1 LIFAPQTPIC
11 GATNHHIPVED
22 MSDTPAQANAD
33 LEAAADEL
41 LAKAEADTLLEPAV
55 DERDAEIAALKDE
68 VAAGKDRLLRFA
80 AESENTK
87 KRLEREKAEATLYA
101 ASNFA
106 RDLLSVADTLGR
118 ALAIV
123 SPEDRLAMDD
133 KTQRFLEGIELTE
146 RELLSV
152 FQRHNIRRL
161 ETVGAKFDPN
171 FHQAMFEVPTS
182 EKPAGTVMQEVQ
194 SGYAVGDRCLRP
206 ALVGVAKA
214 AS

>member
-1 LIFAPQTPIC
+1 M
-11 GATNHHIPVED
+11 N
-22 MSDTPAQANAD
+22 DTPSQANGQASAD

-41 LAKAEADTLLEPAV
+41 LARAEADTLLEPEA
-55 DERDAEIAALKDE
+55 DPRDAEIVALKEE

-118 ALAIV
+118 ALATV
-123 SPEDRLAMDD
+123 APDDRLGMDD
-133 KTQRFLEGIELTE
+133 KTQRFLEGIEMTE
-146 RELLSV
+146 RELHSV
-152 FQRHNIRRL
+152 FQRHNIRKL

-171 FHQAMFEVPTS
+171 FHQAMFEVPTA
-182 EKPAGTVMQEVQ
+182 EKPPGTVMQEVQ
-194 SGYAVGDRCLRP
+194 AGYAVGERCLRP

-214 AS
+214 S

>member
-1 LIFAPQTPIC
+1 
-11 GATNHHIPVED
+11 
-22 MSDTPAQANAD
+22 MSDNPAQANAD

-41 LAKAEADTLLEPAV
+41 LAKAEADTLLEPEL
-55 DERDAEIAALKDE
+55 DPRDAEIAALKEE

-106 RDLLSVADTLGR
+106 RDLLSVADTLSR
-118 ALAIV
+118 ALATFDNRDGI
-123 SPEDRLAMDD
+123 DD
-133 KTQRFLEGIELTE
+133 KTQKFIDGIEITE

-182 EKPAGTVMQEVQ
+182 EKPPGTVMQEIQ
-194 SGYAVGDRCLRP
+194 AGYAVGERCLRP

-214 AS
+214 AG

>member
-1 LIFAPQTPIC
+1 
-11 GATNHHIPVED
+11 
-22 MSDTPAQANAD
+22 MSDNPAQANAD

-41 LAKAEADTLLEPAV
+41 LAKAEADTLLEPEF
-55 DERDAEIAALKDE
+55 DPRDAEIAALKEE

-106 RDLLSVADTLGR
+106 RDLLSVADTLSR
-118 ALAIV
+118 ALATFDNRDGI
-123 SPEDRLAMDD
+123 DD
-133 KTQRFLEGIELTE
+133 KTQKFIDGIEITE

-182 EKPAGTVMQEVQ
+182 EKPPGTVMQEIQ
-194 SGYAVGDRCLRP
+194 AGYAVGERCLRP

-214 AS
+214 AG